1 MVVGGSGGPLD
12 PLVGAQVE
20 VELRGVSDAH
30 VHRGPGGD
38 VAALAALLLL
48 VRAEEAGVVALLHH
62 DERDAG
68 LVVCLELDKENYR

>member
-1 MVVGGSGGPLD
+1 MGSEI
-12 PLVGAQVE
+12 E

-38 VAALAALLLL
+38 VPALAALLLL

-68 LVVCLELDKENYR
+68 LVVCLELDKENYK